1 MVIGINKGH
10 VIRLKGVTYMVC
22 DFENTSNVYK
32 LVALDSSEI
41 GNFIYYEHDEL
52 LEEAEFAYN
61 YQTLKTKVTDEM
73 LKLYSSIDDKDEII
87 QSLHDEIEA
96 RNCYTQK
103 VIAERNRLQEEINAM
118 VDDHEKE
125 MIVAEKELENVSFS
139 TLNMFEINDTITD
152 FMRADRGSCLTASE
166 TIMFF
171 ELAEKFAKRIDRKKK

>member
-1 MVIGINKGH
+1 MNEIKISV
-10 VIRLKGVTYMVC
+10 LA
-22 DFENTSNVYK
+22 YK
-32 LVALDSSEI
+32 ELLNDNIKLTKEI
-41 GNFIYYEHDEL
+41 KEL
-52 LEEAEFAYN
+52 LEERDN
-61 YQTLKTKVTDEM
+61 NN
-73 LKLYSSIDDKDEII
+73 EII
-87 QSLHDEIEA
+87 QSLHDEISA

-103 VIAERNRLQEEINAM
+103 VIAERNRLQEEMNVM

>member
-1 MVIGINKGH
+1 MNEIKISV
-10 VIRLKGVTYMVC
+10 LA
-22 DFENTSNVYK
+22 YK
-32 LVALDSSEI
+32 ELLNDNIKLTKEI
-41 GNFIYYEHDEL
+41 KEL
-52 LEEAEFAYN
+52 LEERDN
-61 YQTLKTKVTDEM
+61 N
-73 LKLYSSIDDKDEII
+73 EII
-87 QSLHDEIEA
+87 QSLRDEISA
-96 RNCYTQK
+96 RNRYTQK
-103 VIAERNRLQEEINAM
+103 VIAERNRLQEEMNVM